1 MNAILLAVV
10 LGAPPVELVC
20 PAAEVDLG
28 EKKCGPRLTHTFTVT
43 NPATNRDS
51 IVIAAVNSG
60 CGCVRRDDTIRR
72 LAPGESA
79 AIPITVNTLTQA
91 AGPNTWHATVW
102 YKNEPEG
109 GSPNIPNQ
117 NLSLTLKAKLVREVT
132 VSPPSLAFSTT
143 SGAKQTLTVT
153 DRRAKPLT
161 VTKAT
166 TTAPHLTAAVRT
178 AAGGQEI
185 DLVLAADS
193 PLGET
198 DEAVTLVTDDP
209 EYAELR
215 VPVRVTK
222 RPAADVSATPAA
234 VNLRFAAGQTD
245 LSALVQLR
253 AGGKAVAVAK
263 AECDHP
269 SVRVKWSEGSGPVA
283 TVRVVVAAAAAG
295 QADVRVTL
303 AEPEGKVVTV
313 PVTWS
318 GR

>member
-28 EKKCGPRLTHTFTVT
+28 EKKCGPQLTHTFTVA
-43 NPATNRDS
+43 NPVGNRDP
-51 IVIAAVNSG
+51 IVISQVAAG
-60 CGCVRRDDTIRR
+60 CGCVRSDVTIRR

-91 AGPNTWHATVW
+91 AGPNAWHATVS
-102 YKNEPEG
+102 YTVGANAVVQHLP
-109 GSPNIPNQ
+109 
-117 NLSLTLKAKLVREVT
+117 LTLKARLVREVT

-166 TTAPHLTAAVRT
+166 TTAPHLTTTVRP
-178 AAGGQEI
+178 AAGGQEVE
-185 DLVLAADS
+185 LVLAAES
-193 PLGET
+193 PAGET
-198 DEAVTLVTDDP
+198 DEAVTLFTDDP

-234 VNLRFAAGQTD
+234 VNLRFAAGQSE

-269 SVRVKWSEGSGPVA
+269 SVRVKWSDGSGPVA
-283 TVRVVVAAAAAG
+283 TVRVVVVVAAAAAG

-303 AEPEGKVVTV
+303 AEPPGTVVTV